1 MTVPTLLDKRMSLAR
16 MLSAPDR
23 TWCMGCREGRPGSSL
38 VTLALISEDVL
49 LRDLLAST
57 PEAKNPQYM
66 HY

>member
-23 TWCMGCREGRPGSSL
+23 TWRRGCMEGRPGRSL
-38 VTLALISEDVL
+38 VTLALIREEFL

-57 PEAKNPQYM
+57 PEVKELSM
-66 HY
+66 

>member
-1 MTVPTLLDKRMSLAR
+1 
-16 MLSAPDR
+16 
-23 TWCMGCREGRPGSSL
+23 MGCREGRPGSSL